1 MAIEPNILPIQSISR
16 DSSSSLPAPVIM
28 RIVQADPTQQ
38 YSYIYD
44 DATQTYTAISNQP
57 TGDNQLCVY
66 ENPNIGPYRFE
77 LYRSLRIVG
86 STDPTREPRDDYW
99 IWQRLQLFSGTLDS
113 RTGEPYDP
121 LAEFYNP
128 LAN

>member
-28 RIVQADPTQQ
+28 RILLGDPAQD
-38 YSYIYD
+38 YAYVYD
-44 DATQTYTAISNQP
+44 SITQTYTAVPNWP

-66 ENPNIGPYRFE
+66 ENPDIGPYRFE
-77 LYRSLRIVG
+77 LYRSLRIE
-86 STDPTREPRDDYW
+86 TALDPEFEPRDDYW
-99 IWQRLQLFSGTLDS
+99 IWQRMPLTSGTRDS

-121 LAEFYNP
+121 LAGFYNP

>member
-1 MAIEPNILPIQSISR
+1 MAIEPNMLSVQSISR
-16 DSSSSLPAPVIM
+16 DSSSSLPTPVIM
-28 RIVQADPTQQ
+28 RIVPSDPAGQ
-38 YSYIYD
+38 YSYVYD
-44 DATQTYTAISNQP
+44 DATQTYTATSIEP

-66 ENPNIGPYRFE
+66 ENPDIGPYRFE

-99 IWQRLQLFSGTLDS
+99 VWQRMPLPSDTRDS